1 MESRIDQFTPNP
13 REEVEAS
20 LMAKGLSVPAELART
35 NRKILVVSQEAGFSD
50 SVLTYAINLAERLGY
65 DLVAVNVGPR
75 GNGQDWLGAPYRK
88 LRQARFRLQA
98 RWAVRRARQR
108 LAAKG
113 LRFEHQ
119 VRFGTLGSVIEELN
133 RAQKRIEFV
142 LNASTA
148 SEAEMLGGVTLPVF
162 TIRAIQGERIMAQQ
176 EARNWKLVGRTVGW
190 GLATAALYAAVFL
203 NSGSIMTYFTRG
215 GLYAALPIATVFVF
229 SYIHG
234 TFAHLVWEVLGIR
247 APQQTVQPR
256 PTAAERPARRQRP
269 RPRLRLNV

>member
-1 MESRIDQFTPNP
+1 
-13 REEVEAS
+13 
-20 LMAKGLSVPAELART
+20 MAKGLSVPAELART

-50 SVLTYAINLAERLGY
+50 SVLTYALNLAERLGY
-65 DLVAVNVGPR
+65 DLVAVNVGPG
-75 GNGQDWLGAPYRK
+75 GNGKNWLAAPYRK

-162 TIRAIQGERIMAQQ
+162 TIKAIQGERIMAQQ

-203 NSGSIMTYFTRG
+203 NSDSIMTYFTRG
-215 GLYAALPIATVFVF
+215 GLYAVLPIATVFVF

-234 TFAHLVWEVLGIR
+234 TFSHLVWEVLGIR

-256 PTAAERPARRQRP
+256 PAAERPARRQRP
-269 RPRLRLNV
+269 QPRLRLNV

>member
-1 MESRIDQFTPNP
+1 MERFTPDP
-13 REEVEAS
+13 QEKTEAS
-20 LMAKGLSVPAELART
+20 LMAKGLSVPAELVRT

-50 SVLTYAINLAERLGY
+50 SVLTYATNLAERLGY
-65 DLVAVNVGPR
+65 DLIAVNVGPAA
-75 GNGQDWLGAPYRK
+75 GGQGWQAVPYRQ
-88 LRQARFRLQA
+88 LRQAKFHLKA
-98 RWAVRRARQR
+98 CWAMRRVRQR

-119 VRFGTLGSVIEELN
+119 VRFGTLRSVIEQLN
-133 RAQKRIEFV
+133 HDKKRIEFV
-142 LNASTA
+142 LNASAA

-162 TIRAIQGERIMAQQ
+162 TIKAVQGKRIMTQQ
-176 EARNWKLVGRTVGW
+176 EIRNWKLIGRTIGW
-190 GLATAALYAAVFL
+190 GLATVALYAAVFI

-215 GLYAALPIATVFVF
+215 GLYAALPIATVFAF

-256 PTAAERPARRQRP
+256 PTAERPVRRQRP
-269 RPRLRLNV
+269 QPRLRLNV

>member
-1 MESRIDQFTPNP
+1 MENRRAQLTPDP
-13 REEVEAS
+13 QTAAEAS
-20 LMAKGLSVPAELART
+20 LMAKGLSVPAELVRS
-35 NRKILVVSQEAGFSD
+35 NRKILVISQEAGFSE
-50 SVLTYAINLAERLGY
+50 SVLTYATNLAERLGY
-65 DLVAVNVGPR
+65 DLIAVNVGP
-75 GNGQDWLGAPYRK
+75 GAEGQGWLAAPYRT
-88 LRQARFRLQA
+88 LRQAKFQWQA

-119 VRFGTLGSVIEELN
+119 VRFGTLSSVIEQLN
-133 RAQKRIEFV
+133 HDRKRIEFV

-162 TIRAIQGERIMAQQ
+162 TIKAIQGDRTMAQQ

-203 NSGSIMTYFTRG
+203 NSGTIMTYFTRG
-215 GLYAALPIATVFVF
+215 GLYAALPIVTVFAF
-229 SYIHG
+229 SYVHG
-234 TFAHLVWEVLGIR
+234 TFAHLVWEALGIR

-256 PTAAERPARRQRP
+256 PTAAKRPARRQRP

>member
-1 MESRIDQFTPNP
+1 MEKQWENIAPDPQ
-13 REEVEAS
+13 EQAEAS
-20 LMAKGLSVPAELART
+20 LMAKGLSVPLEMVRE
-35 NRKILVVSQEAGFSD
+35 NRKILVVSQEPGFGE
-50 SVLTYAINLAERLGY
+50 SVLTYATNLAERLRY
-65 DLVAVNVGPR
+65 DLVAVNVGP
-75 GNGQDWLGAPYRK
+75 GADGQRWWSAPWRK
-88 LRQARFRLQA
+88 LRQGKFRLQA
-98 RWAVRRARQR
+98 WWSVRQARR
-108 LAAKG
+108 LLAAKG
-113 LRFEHQ
+113 LRFEHL
-119 VRFGTLGSVIEELN
+119 VRFGALGPSIEKLN
-133 RAQKRIEFV
+133 YEKKRIEFV

-162 TIRAIQGERIMAQQ
+162 TIKAIQGERIMAQQ

-190 GLATAALYAAVFL
+190 GLATVALYAAVFI

-256 PTAAERPARRQRP
+256 PTTAERPARRQRP